1 MYAKSNIM
9 QVDREEGVFHE
20 DEKLLQRAGYKQELA
35 RRLGAFSNFAIS
47 LSTIC
52 ILAGG
57 LTSFHV
63 GLCSVGGA
71 SIGIG
76 WPVACLFSLTVAAT
90 MAQVASAFPTA
101 GGPYHWSSILGGRGW
116 GWATACF
123 NLAGLVTVLA
133 AINVGT
139 CRFAVT
145 VYCHQFDRDVST
157 VGPAVPMI
165 TVIFI
170 TVSQALIN
178 HWGIVLTSRLTDL
191 SGYLIVAAAAF
202 LTLALLIFG
211 IAEVGFHPSRL
222 ITFDNYSGLPRGENP
237 VWPYTENMLWLFAL
251 GLLLPAYTLTGF
263 DASAHTAEETLGA
276 SLNVPRGIVRS
287 VWVSGLAGW
296 VMLAAIVL
304 AIPNMEEAAGEGE
317 QSFFYIIRH
326 VVPLQLHLL
335 LYTGIVA
342 AQYLCGLATLTSAS
356 RMMYAFARDGG
367 MPFFRL
373 LRRVSPTRRSPSVAI
388 WTVAAVATAFAIAIP
403 YETVAAICAIFLY
416 MAYVLPTA
424 LSLRAH
430 GRIWTRMGPWH
441 IGRLYRPLA
450 MLCVLGCS
458 VLIVVGVQPPN
469 DIALWIVGGGTLML
483 AVLWWGYMAPRFP
496 GPPHAIYRML
506 RPEELHDPQCHTS
519 FASQATN
526 PDLTDPNHSR

>member
-1 MYAKSNIM
+1 MNAKSNSM
-9 QVDREEGVFHE
+9 QLDRDQAVSHE

-71 SIGIG
+71 SIGLG

-116 GWATACF
+116 GWSTAWF

-139 CRFAVT
+139 CGFVVT
-145 VYCHQFDRDVST
+145 VFCHQFERDVST
-157 VGPAVPMI
+157 VGPDVALM
-165 TVIFI
+165 TVVFI
-170 TVSQALIN
+170 TVSQGLIN
-178 HWGIVLTSRLTDL
+178 HRGIGLTSRLTDL
-191 SGYLIVAAAAF
+191 SGYLIVAAAAL

-211 IAEVGFHPSRL
+211 ITQVGFHPSRL
-222 ITFDNYSGLPRGENP
+222 ITFSNYSGLPRGENP

-263 DASAHTAEETLGA
+263 DASAHTAEETRGA

-296 VMLAAIVL
+296 VMLAAIVM

-317 QSFFYIIRH
+317 QSFFYIVRH
-326 VVPLQLHLL
+326 VVPPQLHLL
-335 LYTGIVA
+335 LFTGIVA

-367 MPFFRL
+367 MPFSRL
-373 LRRVSPTRRSPSVAI
+373 LRGVSQTRRCPSVAI

-403 YETVAAICAIFLY
+403 YETIAAICAIFLY
-416 MAYVLPTA
+416 MAYVMPTA
-424 LSLRAH
+424 LSLRAY
-430 GRIWTRMGPWH
+430 GRTWTRMGPWH

-450 MLCVLGCS
+450 LLCVLGCS
-458 VLIVVGVQPPN
+458 LLIVVGMQPPN
-469 DIALWIVGGGTLML
+469 NIAVWIVGGGVLML
-483 AVLWWGYMAPRFP
+483 AILWWGYMAKRFP
-496 GPPHAIYRML
+496 GPPHAIYHML
-506 RPEELHDPQCHTS
+506 WSEESRELTCQTAI
-519 FASQATN
+519 ASSAASPN
-526 PDLTDPNHSR
+526 SSALNHSQ

>member
-1 MYAKSNIM
+1 MSGKGSTTRA
-9 QVDREEGVFHE
+9 DRDRAISHE
-20 DEKLLQRAGYKQELA
+20 DEKWLQRAGYQQELV

-101 GGPYHWSSILGGRGW
+101 GGPYHWSSILGGKGW

-145 VYCHQFDRDVST
+145 VFSQQFDRDLST
-157 VGPAVPMI
+157 IGPVVPTLTVVCI
-165 TVIFI
+165 TG
-170 TVSQALIN
+170 SQALIN

-191 SGYLIVAAAAF
+191 SGYLIVAVAAA
-202 LTLALLIFG
+202 LTVALLGFG
-211 IAEVGFHPSRL
+211 IAEVGFHPGRL
-222 ITFDNYSGLPRGENP
+222 ITFTNYSGLPRGANP
-237 VWPYTENMLWLFAL
+237 VWPHTDNMLWLFAL

-276 SLNVPRGIVRS
+276 SRNVPRGIVRA

-296 VMLAAIVL
+296 LMLVAIVL
-304 AIPNMEEAAGEGE
+304 AIPNMEEAAGAGE
-317 QSFFYIIRH
+317 QSFFSIIHH
-326 VVPLQLHLL
+326 VVPQPLHLL
-335 LYTGIVA
+335 LYGGILA

-367 MPFFRL
+367 LPFSRL
-373 LRRVSPTRRSPSVAI
+373 LRRVSPTHRCPSAAI
-388 WTVAAVATAFAIAIP
+388 WTVAAIATAFAVTIS

-416 MAYVLPTA
+416 IAYVLPTA

-430 GRIWTRMGPWH
+430 GRAWTRMGPWH
-441 IGRLYRPLA
+441 LGRWYRPLA
-450 MLCVLGCS
+450 LLCVLGCGL
-458 VLIVVGVQPPN
+458 LIVVGVQPPN
-469 DIALWIVGGGTLML
+469 DIAQWIVGGCVVML
-483 AVLWWGYMAPRFP
+483 VLLWRGHMAHHFP
-496 GPPHAIYRML
+496 GPPHVIYHML
-506 RPEELHDPQCHTS
+506 RPEAVQEPL
-519 FASQATN
+519 
-526 PDLTDPNHSR
+526 